1 MREPNTGRWR
11 DPTAWS
17 AWNRSGDPGSPLE
30 MTSLAFLIDQL
41 FSPAPGGMGTYVRE
55 LVPALTRAEPSLDIR
70 LFHSRFDEP
79 MVEAWTAAYPMH
91 ELDGTMRRLYPSWAM
106 ARRPALPEPIR

>member
-1 MREPNTGRWR
+1 
-11 DPTAWS
+11 
-17 AWNRSGDPGSPLE
+17 
-30 MTSLAFLIDQL
+30 MTSVSFLIDQL

-79 MVEAWTAAYPMH
+79 MVEGNVIAVEPKFVFPGRGSVGIENMYAVTADGCEKMTTASE
-91 ELDGTMRRLYPSWAM
+91 ELIEA
-106 ARRPALPEPIR
+106 